1 MSSRPE
7 GVPANRARE
16 EPVSRPLR
24 VLIVEDSLED
34 AGALVLRLR
43 GAGFDPACERVDTP
57 EAMGAALHRQS
68 WDIVLCDCA
77 MPAFD
82 PDTALAMAR
91 QKDPDLPFVIVSGTI
106 GEEKAADLMR
116 AGANDYI
123 CKGNLSRLTAAVD
136 RELREAANRRARR
149 ELETERKTL
158 KEQYLQSQKME
169 AIGQLAGGVAHDF
182 NNLLTVILGYSDLLL
197 SGMGDANPRRD
208 LVEQMKGAGER
219 AAGLTRQ
226 LLAFSRRQ
234 VLAPRVLDLNAV
246 VADLEKMLRRVIGE
260 DVTLT
265 TDLQPDLDPVKA
277 DPGQIEQVL
286 MNLAVNAR
294 DAMPTGGSLVIETRN
309 VELDD
314 ASIRSGPHV
323 LLAIADT
330 GHGMTPE
337 IRARIFE
344 PFFTTKEKG
353 KGTGLGLATVYGIVQ
368 QSGGHIAV
376 SSKPGQGTIFK
387 VYLPRTQEVV
397 ARGKSPRTTAPAPRG
412 SEMVLLVEDEDAVRS
427 LARLVLRRA
436 GYRVLEAAD
445 GDEALRVVGRHQGP
459 IHLLVAD
466 VVLPGQDGRQVA
478 ERLLGSHP
486 GLKVLFLSGYTEDAV
501 VRHGILEDQVHF
513 LAKPYSPAVLAQK
526 VREVLDAPA

>member
-1 MSSRPE
+1 M
-7 GVPANRARE
+7 
-16 EPVSRPLR
+16 SRPLR
-24 VLIVEDSLED
+24 VLIVEDSPED
-34 AGALVLRLR
+34 AEVLVLRLR
-43 GAGFDPACERVDTP
+43 RAGFDTACERVDTP
-57 EAMGAALHRQS
+57 EAMGAALRRQS

-82 PDTALAMAR
+82 PDTALALAR
-91 QKDPDLPFVIVSGTI
+91 QKDPDLPFVVVSGTI

-136 RELREAANRRARR
+136 GELREAANHRARR
-149 ELETERKTL
+149 ELETERETL

-182 NNLLTVILGYSDLLL
+182 NNLLTVILGYSELLL
-197 SGMGDANPRRD
+197 SGMGDADRRRD
-208 LVEQMKGAGER
+208 LVEQMKRAGER

-246 VADLEKMLRRVIGE
+246 VADLEKMLRRIIGE
-260 DVTLT
+260 DVTLET
-265 TDLQPDLDPVKA
+265 NLQPGLGPVKA

-286 MNLAVNAR
+286 INLAVNAR
-294 DAMPTGGSLVIETRN
+294 DAMPTGGQLVLETRN
-309 VELDD
+309 VELDE
-314 ASIRSGPHV
+314 ASVRPGPHV
-323 LLAIADT
+323 LLAVSDT

-337 IRARIFE
+337 IQARIFE

-353 KGTGLGLATVYGIVQ
+353 RGTGLGLATVYGIVQ
-368 QSGGHIAV
+368 QLGGHIAV
-376 SSKPGQGTIFK
+376 SSAPSRGTTFQ
-387 VYLPRTQEVV
+387 VYLPRTRE
-397 ARGKSPRTTAPAPRG
+397 AAAPGKPSRSTAPAPRG
-412 SEMVLLVEDEDAVRS
+412 SETVLLVEDEDAVRS
-427 LARLVLRRA
+427 LARLVLRQA
-436 GYRVLEAAD
+436 GYRVLEAPG

-459 IHLLVAD
+459 IHLLVTD
-466 VVLPGQDGRQVA
+466 VVMPGQDGRQVA

-486 GLKVLFLSGYTEDAV
+486 GLKVLFLSGYTDDVV

-526 VREVLDAPA
+526 VREVLDS